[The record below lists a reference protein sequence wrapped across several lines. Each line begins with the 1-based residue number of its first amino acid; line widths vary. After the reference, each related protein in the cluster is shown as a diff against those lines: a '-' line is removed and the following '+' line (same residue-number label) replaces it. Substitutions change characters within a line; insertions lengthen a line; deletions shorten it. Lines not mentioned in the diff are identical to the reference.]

1 MTGFADRFSD
11 TQQAALQALGY
22 RLLEQGTL
30 AAPQA
35 DVSGPA
41 ADAAMEHPADAHQG
55 RQRQDRQAHPGQ
67 WAPVGKVSADR
78 SASANRRLPS
88 VILVEDIT
96 GDNALLQGILAALE
110 PFAMAHPGRVSRT
123 AGSLRIELGGS
134 GDAWRVGI
142 DELRASPRHKAALW
156 RGLRRLRTEP
166 AR

>member
-1 MTGFADRFSD
+1 MSGFAARFSD

-22 RLLEQGTL
+22 RVLEQ
-30 AAPQA
+30 AAPTARLA
-35 DVSGPA
+35 DAA
-41 ADAAMEHPADAHQG
+41 ADAAQAAGADPDEG
-55 RQRQDRQAHPGQ
+55 GQRERHGHPGQ
-67 WAPVGKVSADR
+67 WARVGKGMADR

-88 VILVEDIT
+88 VILVEGIA
-96 GDNALLQGILAALE
+96 GDSALLQGILAALE

-156 RGLRRLRTEP
+156 RGLRRLRAEP

>member
-1 MTGFADRFSD
+1 MSGFAARFSD

-22 RLLEQGTL
+22 RVLEQ
-30 AAPQA
+30 AAPVA
-35 DVSGPA
+35 PLAGAA
-41 ADAAMEHPADAHQG
+41 ADAAQAAGADPDEGA
-55 RQRQDRQAHPGQ
+55 QRERHGHPGQ
-67 WAPVGKVSADR
+67 WAQVGKGMADR
-78 SASANRRLPS
+78 NASANRRLPS
-88 VILVEDIT
+88 VILVEGIA
-96 GDNALLQGILAALE
+96 GDSALLQGILAALE

-156 RGLRRLRTEP
+156 RGLRRLRAEP